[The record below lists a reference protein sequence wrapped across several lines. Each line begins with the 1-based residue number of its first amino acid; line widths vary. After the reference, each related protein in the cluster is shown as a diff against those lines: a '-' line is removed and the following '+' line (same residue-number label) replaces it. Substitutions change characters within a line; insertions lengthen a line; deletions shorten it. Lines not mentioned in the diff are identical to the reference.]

1 MIKPR
6 SLAMFGASTTA
17 MHCWFAV
24 ISMLPSAQQK
34 IPDTLEMRNF
44 QLFSAPLAKANA
56 TALQRSS

>member
-1 MIKPR
+1 MIKPI
-6 SLAMFGASTTA
+6 SLAMFAASTTA
-17 MHCWFAV
+17 MHCRFAV
-24 ISMLPSAQQK
+24 LSMLPSAQQK

>member
-1 MIKPR
+1 
-6 SLAMFGASTTA
+6 

-34 IPDTLEMRNF
+34 ILDTLKMRNF

-56 TALQRSS
+56 AALQRSS